1 MRPSGT
7 AALLLLALWAGFIA
21 WLSLGTIGFASASG
35 SRIGLLPANV
45 TSWTIVLT
53 AALGV
58 AALVRKGAPAWPL
71 SLLVLLVLP
80 WLPVPVPA
88 AFLIWSGPVAAFVWI
103 AVALTMILPGA
114 HCSHAALGFRTA
126 TRLHWRNRDLP
137 ARVRRPARP
146 DHFRRGGLADG
157 AVVPKRR

>member
-1 MRPSGT
+1 MRPSGS

-88 AFLIWSGPVAAFVWI
+88 AFLIWSGPVAACVWI

-114 HCSHAALGFRTA
+114 IAAHAALGFRQQPAATA
-126 TRLHWRNRDLP
+126 ESRSA

-157 AVVPKRR
+157 TIIPKRR

>member
-45 TSWTIVLT
+45 TSWTIVLA

-88 AFLIWSGPVAAFVWI
+88 AFLIWSGPVAACVWI

-114 HCSHAALGFRTA
+114 IARTPRWDVVSN
-126 TRLHWRNRDLP
+126 RLQRRNRDL
-137 ARVRRPARP
+137 RPAIAGLLALII
-146 DHFRRGGLADG
+146 FARGGLADG
-157 AVVPKRR
+157 AVVPERR

>member
-1 MRPSGT
+1 MRPSGP

-103 AVALTMILPGA
+103 AVALSMTLPGA
-114 HCSHAALGFRTA
+114 IARTPRWDFVSNRLALAESRSA
-126 TRLHWRNRDLP
+126 SRD
-137 ARVRRPARP
+137 RRPACP

-157 AVVPKRR
+157 AVLPKRR